1 MSPRFADMKSD
12 KHIKQFIYLR
22 FERNRIMAYVRFPLT
37 ALAPFAITVVIIAA
51 SGCGFVPGSRLSQCN
66 ESFRELTEKNEAIET
81 ELANLDAHNRKT
93 SDQLSRAE
101 EELVSLDQQLR
112 ATEDRLANYENERS
126 RLYRRF
132 GRASGKLPQGIGDQ
146 LEKLSRKYP
155 SLHYDPTSGI
165 SKLDTDVLFGEAE
178 AELAPD
184 TRRMLTEFATIL
196 LSPEASN
203 LRLMIAGHTDDRR
216 IAGEAT
222 RDAFPNNWHLSAG
235 RALTVADFL
244 RANGIDSSRMGVA
257 GFGSH
262 QPIAANS
269 TPGNRQKNRR
279 VEVFLVAPDVPV
291 VGWTETLTT
300 IYR

>member
-1 MSPRFADMKSD
+1 
-12 KHIKQFIYLR
+12 
-22 FERNRIMAYVRFPLT
+22 MAHQRFPSI
-37 ALAPFAITVVIIAA
+37 ALAVLAILA
-51 SGCGFVPGSRLSQCN
+51 STGCCFGPGSRLSKCT
-66 ESFRELTEKNEAIET
+66 ESHRELTEKNQALES
-81 ELANLDAHNRKT
+81 ELVNLDAHNRKT
-93 SDQLSRAE
+93 ADQLGRAE
-101 EELVSLDQQLR
+101 EELASLDAQLR

-132 GRASGKLPQGIGDQ
+132 GRPSAQANSSIGDQ

-165 SKLDTDVLFGEAE
+165 SKLDRDVLFNEGE

-184 TRRMLTEFATIL
+184 ARKMLAEFATIMK
-196 LSPEASN
+196 SSEASN
-203 LRLMIAGHTDDRR
+203 LRLMITGHTDNRR
-216 IAGEAT
+216 IAGAET
-222 RDAFPNNWHLSAG
+222 RDIFPNNWHLSTG
-235 RALTVADFL
+235 RAQRVADFL
-244 RANGIDSSRMGVA
+244 RAHGVDSSRMGVA

-269 TPGNRQKNRR
+269 TPANRQKNRR
-279 VEVFLVAPDVPV
+279 AEVFLVAPDVPV

>member
-1 MSPRFADMKSD
+1 
-12 KHIKQFIYLR
+12 
-22 FERNRIMAYVRFPLT
+22 MAHRRLSLLVLAAVMLT
-37 ALAPFAITVVIIAA
+37 AAT
-51 SGCGFVPGSRLSQCN
+51 GCCFVPGSRLSKCTQ
-66 ESFRELTEKNEAIET
+66 SSRELAEKNKALES

-93 SDQLSRAE
+93 AEQLGRAE
-101 EELVSLDQQLR
+101 EELASLDTQLR

-132 GRASGKLPQGIGDQ
+132 GRASGALPKGVGDQ
-146 LEKLSRKYP
+146 LERLSRKYP

-165 SKLDTDVLFGEAE
+165 SKLDTDVLFNEGD
-178 AELAPD
+178 AELAPE
-184 TRRMLTEFATIL
+184 TRKMLSEFATIL
-196 LSPEASN
+196 RSPEASD
-203 LRLMIAGHTDDRR
+203 LRLMVAGHTDDRR
-216 IAGEAT
+216 IAGEST
-222 RDAFPNNWHLSAG
+222 RDTYPNNLHLSAG
-235 RALTVADFL
+235 RALAVADFL
-244 RANGIDSSRMGVA
+244 RASGVDSGRMGFA

-269 TPGNRQKNRR
+269 TPGSRQKNRR